1 MSMATFAARR
11 LQQMLRNTE
20 YIVAIE
26 LLAAA
31 QGIELKRGHARPMQS
46 CALLEGEWSAIR
58 AQVTFIE
65 QDRYLAPDVER
76 MRQWALRAPAAWP
89 APLAAVLGD
98 A

>member
-1 MSMATFAARR
+1 MAKLTPQNRVHFQPITVSR
-11 LQQMLRNTE
+11 LMDNVVE
-20 YIVAIE
+20 VAE
-26 LLAAA
+26 GLSANDQVVNNPSA
-31 QGIELKRGHARPMQS
+31 
-46 CALLEGEWSAIR
+46 ALLEGEWSAIR

>member
-1 MSMATFAARR
+1 
-11 LQQMLRNTE
+11 
-20 YIVAIE
+20 
-26 LLAAA
+26 
-31 QGIELKRGHARPMQS
+31 MQS
-46 CALLEGEWSAIR
+46 SALLEGEWSAIR